1 MLNIPVYVVI
11 GIGLDAAGA
20 GNLGTMCPTWPDCD
34 AGAGDRGSPSEY
46 DEIGYVSV
54 KGDRHYAVVG
64 GRVFQEEYA
73 AKGWLDSTD
82 EGARFKSAFLNVLI
96 VRANS

>member
-1 MLNIPVYVVI
+1 MLNEPVYVVI

-20 GNLGTMCPTWPDCD
+20 GHLGTMCPTWPDCD
-34 AGAGDRGSPSEY
+34 AGAGQAGNGY
-46 DEIGYVSV
+46 DQIGYVSL
-54 KGDRHYAVVG
+54 KGNGNYAVVG
-64 GRVFQEEYA
+64 GRVFREEYA